1 MPMRKAKG
9 ENAMRNPI
17 HSITKSK
24 EKDKMPPLGPMTKE
38 ETEAYYKIF
47 DQLIG
52 LLADCTEEELAAF
65 DSTLRHPP
73 IPVKSEH
80 QP

>member
-1 MPMRKAKG
+1 MKDITF
-9 ENAMRNPI
+9 NA
-17 HSITKSK
+17 TKL
-24 EKDKMPPLGPMTKE
+24 EDKDKMPPLGPMTKE

-73 IPVKSEH
+73 TPVKSEH